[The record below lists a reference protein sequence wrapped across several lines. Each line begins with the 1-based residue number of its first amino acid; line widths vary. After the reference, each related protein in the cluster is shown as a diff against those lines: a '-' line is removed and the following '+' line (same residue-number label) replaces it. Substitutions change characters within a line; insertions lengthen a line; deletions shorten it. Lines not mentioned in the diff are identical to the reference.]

1 MKLLKK
7 VDYQKLKNSIM
18 KYETQQ
24 AILALIIVFLF
35 GYWSYQY
42 YENGKILNNYDLM
55 LVIFMLFS
63 LQSNRKK

>member
-1 MKLLKK
+1 
-7 VDYQKLKNSIM
+7 M